1 MRATYHLG
9 WRDWVSNLCDAID
22 HALDAIDQSS
32 TRGDTAFPIECA
44 LDHARATTREVVDP
58 RTHRLASTVVYA
70 VEAALILQGILDN
83 GPLDATLKA
92 QERHKIAP
100 AIPALLRYAR
110 ALLDEYA
117 SAMDRHEE
125 QAR

>member
-1 MRATYHLG
+1 MRATYHLD

-22 HALDAIDQSS
+22 HALDDIDQSS
-32 TRGDTAFPIECA
+32 ARGEAAFPIEYAFDCS
-44 LDHARATTREVVDP
+44 HATAREVVDP
-58 RTHRLASTVVYA
+58 RTDDLESTVVYA
-70 VEAALILQGILDN
+70 VEAALTLQEILDN
-83 GPLDATLKA
+83 GPDDATSKA
-92 QERHKIAP
+92 QERHKIAS